1 MTHQQ
6 VGTGRG
12 GVSWFQFRDTDV
24 FAPPKTGFTTLQE
37 NYPSCRRVFPY
48 PIEQGRQ
55 VIGSVR
61 DPVDRFI
68 SAFNMLVAEGGKRI
82 MKENLMIEQHGQAWF
97 DHWFPDYTTIRD
109 PIGHCRR
116 FLQQAIPDI
125 LSVADELHFCSQT
138 RCYEKLLG
146 MNWRD
151 YPNLHL
157 INYRDWFDHL
167 YSVSG
172 KRPRQIGNRGVYD
185 RVPKHYYNTLHDEIR
200 LVFEDDWQLWNSV
213 CINTV

>member
-1 MTHQQ
+1 M
-6 VGTGRG
+6 
-12 GVSWFQFRDTDV
+12 
-24 FAPPKTGFTTLQE
+24 
-37 NYPSCRRVFPY
+37 
-48 PIEQGRQ
+48 
-55 VIGSVR
+55 
-61 DPVDRFI
+61 
-68 SAFNMLVAEGGKRI
+68 
-82 MKENLMIEQHGQAWF
+82 
-97 DHWFPDYTTIRD
+97 
-109 PIGHCRR
+109 
-116 FLQQAIPDI
+116 
-125 LSVADELHFCSQT
+125 HFCSQT

-146 MNWRD
+146 KDWRD
-151 YPNLHL
+151 YHNLQL